1 MCRTAI
7 RLFEGEQKM
16 SEVNSKVLNRDE
28 MAARLA
34 ADIPD
39 GWFVNLG
46 IGAPTLVANYVGADK
61 EVIFHSENGLLG
73 VGPKP
78 EDDKIEPWLINAG
91 KQYVTLLEGAS
102 TFHSADSFGII
113 RGGHL
118 DLAVLGGYEVA
129 ENGDLANWSTG
140 ANDVGPAVG
149 GAMDLGAGAKQV
161 WVLMDHTTKQG
172 APKLVEKCSYPLT
185 ALGSVTR
192 IYTNIAVIDVTPKG
206 FLLLEAAPGWSF
218 EDVQA
223 KTGATLYRD

>member
-1 MCRTAI
+1 
-7 RLFEGEQKM
+7 M
-16 SEVNSKVLNRDE
+16 SEVKAKVLTRDE

-39 GWFVNLG
+39 GWYVNLG
-46 IGAPTLVANYVGADK
+46 IGAPTLVANYVAAEK

-78 EDDKIEPWLINAG
+78 DEDKIEPWLINAG
-91 KQYVTLLEGAS
+91 KQYVTLLHGAS

-192 IYTNIAVIDVTPKG
+192 IYTNIAVIDVTPDG
-206 FLLLEAAPGWSF
+206 FFLREAAPGWTF
-218 EDVQA
+218 EEIQER
-223 KTGATLYRD
+223 TGATLRRG